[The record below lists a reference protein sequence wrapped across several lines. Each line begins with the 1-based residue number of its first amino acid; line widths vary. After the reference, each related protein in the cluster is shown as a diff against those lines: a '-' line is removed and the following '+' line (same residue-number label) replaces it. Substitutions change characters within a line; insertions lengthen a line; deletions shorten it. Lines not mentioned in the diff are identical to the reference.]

1 MCGVCGVYS
10 ISGQSSIDVNALKRM
25 NDLLSHRGP
34 DEEGL
39 FIDDANGIGLGHK
52 RLSIIDL
59 DEGQQPMSLKAG
71 DEEFTITYNGEIYN
85 YIELK
90 EELEKMV
97 YKFKTNSDT
106 EVLLMSYL
114 EWGEDCVSH
123 FNGVWA
129 FAIWRASDKSL
140 FISRDRIGEKPL
152 YYYLDRDRIYFASEL
167 SPLLNTNL
175 KITPNFEVLKL
186 YLLLCFVPAP
196 HTFYKEIKQLEA
208 GHNILIQGGSVTF
221 KKYWD
226 LPLIDESSLLKNT
239 PKVQKEFEVLLQ
251 DSVRLR
257 MRSDVPFGAFL
268 SGGLDSSSIV
278 SIMSQYSNNEVST
291 FSIGSEEKDF
301 DERALARMVADQ
313 YATSHHEKVV
323 EPEIYEDSLVKV
335 LDHFGEPFGD
345 SSAIMTRIVSDLAS
359 QHVKMVLTG
368 DGGDE
373 VLSGYTTYQGEKFA
387 SYYQKIPRLVG
398 KSIPQIISFL
408 SQPLSN
414 RYRYKANRVSSVLKS
429 SLLSFVD
436 RLSIKTGQLS
446 PYLINQLTDINAKK
460 IGWEEFYHNKFSFL
474 PVSLNNFYRLMY
486 WNLKVSLPDD
496 MLRKVDRMSMACS
509 LEARIPFLDHR
520 LIELMV
526 AVDKKVKMNKFQRKS
541 ILRNTTAKS
550 LPKPLLRAK
559 KMGFS
564 VPMREWFKK
573 AELLKSVRDLGDL
586 HEHLDRTVWTRILE
600 NNQAGQLDAGNFI
613 WSVAILKKW
622 IERL

>member
-90 EELEKMV
+90 EELEMMG